1 MSFNPDSPKI
11 AQEVFF
17 SRKIKKPIHPG
28 LIFNN
33 NQVIQTRYQ
42 KHLGMFL
49 DGKLNFSEYVKYIAN
64 KVKSSVGLLR
74 KLQKLLPRRSLV
86 TTRKSFIII
95 GLPKTTNF
103 FSKML
108 R

>member
-33 NQVIQTRYQ
+33 NQVQTPYQ
-42 KHLGMFL
+42 KHLRMFL
-49 DGKLNFSEYVKYIAN
+49 DGKLNFGEYVKYIAN
-64 KVKSSVGLLR
+64 KVKSSVGLLL

-95 GLPKTTNF
+95 GLSKTT
-103 FSKML
+103 
-108 R
+108 